1 MYQRLFILSAA
12 ALLALP
18 AWAADSPEPKEV
30 TLLFVQSA
38 EGARYR
44 EGRLTLDN
52 VSPSTIFFS
61 DRPERVA
68 GHVTTADFLHSWNEG
83 KDSFEKDPPNAVLSV
98 LTKGEVKNVVVTLRN
113 PRLEGDD
120 LLFDVK
126 VLQGEVP
133 AESGV
138 ATLFIDGLIAR
149 ALPGAGR
156 GAALGAVGGAIGG
169 NAGKGAAIGAAVGG
183 LGSIMRQNRQARE
196 AYYGPGG

>member
-1 MYQRLFILSAA
+1 MNRLLPALLA
-12 ALLALP
+12 VALLALP
-18 AWAADSPEPKEV
+18 ASAEDPEAFDV

-38 EGARYR
+38 ESATYKDGS
-44 EGRLTLDN
+44 LTLGG
-52 VSPSTIFFS
+52 VSPATIFFT

-68 GHVTTADFLHSWNEG
+68 GHVKVADFLKSWSEG
-83 KDSFEKDPPNAVLSV
+83 ADSFEKDPPNAVLSV
-98 LTKGEVKNVVVTLRN
+98 LSEGEVKNVVVEIRS

-120 LLFDVK
+120 LSFAAK
-126 VLQGEVP
+126 IIQGDPP
-133 AESGV
+133 AAGGPV
-138 ATLFIDGLIAR
+138 TLFIDGVVAR

-183 LGSIMRQNRQARE
+183 LGSVMRQNRQARE

>member
-12 ALLALP
+12 VLLALP
-18 AWAADSPEPKEV
+18 VWAADSPDAKEV